1 MAMKHND
8 LINIATDIRLT
19 EIHGPGV
26 DKEPLNLF
34 KIDNK
39 TAKIWVMQPVDREK
53 HDHFKLI
60 FQAFKKVK
68 GDINKEMGINID
80 ITDTND
86 NEPKFNN
93 HMYEVTI
100 EETPSQGTELIN
112 VTATDHDSTEENRKF
127 RFSIGSV
134 SPTPQNFEFIINE
147 EPDSGNGTISFKGC
161 LDHETAQ
168 KYTLIVKATDHGQP
182 KPLSSFTTVIINIE
196 DGNRHLPV
204 FTKQKGEASVKEGLQ
219 GVLIS
224 RLQVTDEDTRGTK
237 AWKAK
242 YKIQGDTN
250 NNFRIDTDPET
261 NEGLLYVQKT
271 LDYEEDS
278 LKNIIISSENEIPY
292 FTCKVINRNTAGF
305 WEIKTVNGSTFS
317 NAQGVTGTKEK
328 RLSTYHLTVN
338 VEDVNEPPV
347 FDPSNKTVTTTPD
360 GRKRSS
366 RLMGLKSQLRAE
378 IRGGERSGLI
388 SVFSWRWTGREDG
401 ATDRVHDG
409 TRRKSRPDDGE
420 PERGTRRMPE
430 DACVINEGKT
440 SMEAECRLD
449 GVVRSVRNDWEST
462 GAQPAGEG
470 HSLYLVLKEGE
481 DDRKVLLRA
490 ELGTEGPA
498 SFAKDPDVNGAN
510 QIRYMIGEDP
520 AGFVTVDSNS
530 GKITTSK
537 SLDRESQFVKDG
549 LYVIKIY
556 ATDNGEPSQTGTA
569 TLSINIIDVNDNA
582 PSLDKSIIDMC
593 QRDKISSVSVTA
605 LDPDT
610 EPYSGPFSFK
620 LLGDVKDKWR
630 IDPETGYSFKL
641 VNEHNASQTIRIF
654 GHYELQLQVSD
665 LQGKTAVHS
674 LSVSVCKCSKT
685 TNPDCRLQKDTGS
698 RLGPGALGILFL
710 SIILFIGMT
719 KSKSSMSTESS

>member
-1 MAMKHND
+1 NAICFLGPVDFKKHYTKNVLPKLHKFMRYAQCLGIQLSVSD
-8 LINIATDIRLT
+8 ILLRQKRNWVIETFTFDEGYNGPYPLYLGRVSINIATDIRLT

-34 KIDNK
+34 KIDNM

-53 HDHFKLI
+53 HDHFKVI
-60 FQAFKKVK
+60 SKNQK
-68 GDINKEMGINID
+68 GDINEEMGINVD
-80 ITDTND
+80 IIDTND

-100 EETPSQGTELIN
+100 EETPSQSKIFIFHKSSHFKTEFS
-112 VTATDHDSTEENRKF
+112 VTLQK
-127 RFSIGSV
+127 
-134 SPTPQNFEFIINE
+134 
-147 EPDSGNGTISFKGC
+147 
-161 LDHETAQ
+161 AQ

-182 KPLSSFTTVIINIE
+182 KPLSSFTTVIINIA

-237 AWKAK
+237 AWRAK

-261 NEGLLYVQKT
+261 NEGLLYVQKA
-271 LDYEEDS
+271 LDYEEDP

-292 FTCKVINRNTAGF
+292 FTC
-305 WEIKTVNGSTFS
+305 
-317 NAQGVTGTKEK
+317 VTGTKEM
-328 RLSTYHLTVN
+328 RLSTYYLTVN

-347 FDPSNKTVTTTPD
+347 FDPSNKTVTVFED
-360 GRKRSS
+360 VALGYY
-366 RLMGLKSQLRAE
+366 LE
-378 IRGGERSGLI
+378 ILI
-388 SVFSWRWTGREDG
+388 
-401 ATDRVHDG
+401 
-409 TRRKSRPDDGE
+409 
-420 PERGTRRMPE
+420 
-430 DACVINEGKT
+430 
-440 SMEAECRLD
+440 
-449 GVVRSVRNDWEST
+449 
-462 GAQPAGEG
+462 
-470 HSLYLVLKEGE
+470 
-481 DDRKVLLRA
+481 
-490 ELGTEGPA
+490 
-498 SFAKDPDVNGAN
+498 AKDPDVNGAN

-530 GKITTSK
+530 GKIITSK

-556 ATDNGEPSQTGTA
+556 ATDNGEPSHTGTA
-569 TLSINIIDVNDNA
+569 TLSIKIIDVNDNA
-582 PSLDKSIIDMC
+582 PSLDKSFIDMC

-620 LLGDVKDKWR
+620 LLGD
-630 IDPETGYSFKL
+630 L
-641 VNEHNASQTIRIF
+641 VNEHNASQTIMIF
-654 GHYELQLQVSD
+654 GHYELQLEVSD

-685 TNPDCRLQKDTGS
+685 TKPDCRLQKDTGS

-710 SIILFIGMT
+710 SFLLLTFL
-719 KSKSSMSTESS
+719 MSCKPERIPFPDDISGQYLIMSNTEGPGSDCKVNFLT

>member
-1 MAMKHND
+1 LLENVLPKLHKFMRYAQVS
-8 LINIATDIRLT
+8 INIATDIRLT

-34 KIDNK
+34 KIDNM

-53 HDHFKLI
+53 HDHFKVI
-60 FQAFKKVK
+60 SKNQK
-68 GDINKEMGINID
+68 GDINEEMGINVD
-80 ITDTND
+80 IIDTND

-100 EETPSQGTELIN
+100 EETPSQSKIFIFHKSSHFKTEFS
-112 VTATDHDSTEENRKF
+112 VTLQK
-127 RFSIGSV
+127 
-134 SPTPQNFEFIINE
+134 
-147 EPDSGNGTISFKGC
+147 
-161 LDHETAQ
+161 AQ

-182 KPLSSFTTVIINIE
+182 KPLSSFTTVIINIA

-204 FTKQKGEASVKEGLQ
+204 FTKQKVTSVKEGLQ

-237 AWKAK
+237 AWRAK

-261 NEGLLYVQKT
+261 NEGLLYVQKA
-271 LDYEEDS
+271 LDYEEDP

-292 FTCKVINRNTAGF
+292 FTC
-305 WEIKTVNGSTFS
+305 
-317 NAQGVTGTKEK
+317 VTGTKEM
-328 RLSTYHLTVN
+328 RLSTYYLTVN

-347 FDPSNKTVTTTPD
+347 FDPSNKTVTVFED
-360 GRKRSS
+360 VALGYY
-366 RLMGLKSQLRAE
+366 LE
-378 IRGGERSGLI
+378 ILI
-388 SVFSWRWTGREDG
+388 
-401 ATDRVHDG
+401 
-409 TRRKSRPDDGE
+409 
-420 PERGTRRMPE
+420 
-430 DACVINEGKT
+430 
-440 SMEAECRLD
+440 
-449 GVVRSVRNDWEST
+449 
-462 GAQPAGEG
+462 
-470 HSLYLVLKEGE
+470 
-481 DDRKVLLRA
+481 
-490 ELGTEGPA
+490 
-498 SFAKDPDVNGAN
+498 AKDPDVNGAN

-530 GKITTSK
+530 GKIITSK

-556 ATDNGEPSQTGTA
+556 ATDNGEPSHTGTA
-569 TLSINIIDVNDNA
+569 TLSIKIIDVNDNA
-582 PSLDKSIIDMC
+582 PSLDKSFIDMC

-620 LLGDVKDKWR
+620 NKMGHITSYVFLLFFL
-630 IDPETGYSFKL
+630 GYSFKL
-641 VNEHNASQTIRIF
+641 VNEHNASQTIMIF
-654 GHYELQLQVSD
+654 GHYELQLEVSD

-685 TNPDCRLQKDTGS
+685 TKPDCRLQKDTGS

-710 SIILFIGMT
+710 SFLLLTFL
-719 KSKSSMSTESS
+719 MSCKPERIPFPDDISGQYLIMSNTEGPGSDCKVNFLT